1 MALFFVKSS
10 KLYGVIYTL
19 RVIGPNSDYAYTHFY
34 LLTLITKQMAIKSI
48 DIPSDRKQMTAKE
61 LINALSEKLA
71 TDTTCKLK
79 NPFTSGLNFTDGEK
93 VTFLG
98 FNYQEWAEEGT
109 TRHGCF
115 AGLVLK
121 SGEVEKTLSLT
132 SLTKTK
138 VGVLL
143 DTTENP
149 SGSVGAWS
157 NSGGLSDVCR
167 GLTNLDEKSLDT
179 IAKWFKGEKTMRVRW
194 IEHPTKGTLSLVNII

>member
-1 MALFFVKSS
+1 
-10 KLYGVIYTL
+10 
-19 RVIGPNSDYAYTHFY
+19 
-34 LLTLITKQMAIKSI
+34 
-48 DIPSDRKQMTAKE
+48 MTAKE
-61 LINALSEKLA
+61 LINALSSKLA

-115 AGLVLK
+115 AVLVLK

-149 SGSVGAWS
+149 SGSVGAWTKS
-157 NSGGLSDVCR
+157 ATHSDVCR
-167 GLTNLDEKSLDT
+167 RLKKKKKKSLDT